1 LQTISSAESGVP
13 LRRNVR
19 LNLRERLFLRVY
31 CYPPPGK
38 PSNESDRRE
47 GELPS
52 RPLGIFTDCFGQAF
66 LDAIRD
72 RSVLDIGCG
81 DGDQVV
87 GLALEGAKR
96 AIGAE
101 VRPIYGAMEQL
112 AKTLGVGDRV
122 VFTQSPVTD
131 LAESSVDV
139 VISQNSFE
147 HFSQP
152 DAILAAARHVLK
164 PGGRFFITFA
174 PPWLNPFGVHHFF
187 MIRLPWAHFVFSEKT
202 ILTVRRL
209 YRDDQAERY
218 EDIEGG
224 LNRMTIHRF
233 RRYARESGLRTIAL
247 TATPIRHVPPV
258 LSRVSGIQEFVTSRV
273 SAILQK

>member
-1 LQTISSAESGVP
+1 MSPVQAGAAP
-13 LRRNVR
+13 RREVR

-38 PSNESDRRE
+38 PIDESDRRE
-47 GELPS
+47 GELPP
-52 RPLGIFTDCFGQAF
+52 RPLGIFQDSFGPAF

-72 RSVLDIGCG
+72 RRVLDIGCG

-87 GLALEGAKR
+87 GLALEGAQC

-101 VRPIYGAMEQL
+101 VRPIYDAMERL
-112 AKTLGVGDRV
+112 AATLGVGDRV
-122 VFTQSPVTD
+122 VFTQSPVVD
-131 LAESSVDV
+131 LGEGSVDV

-152 DAILAAARHVLK
+152 AEILAAARHVLR

-187 MIRLPWAHFVFSEKT
+187 MIRLPWAHFIFSEKT
-202 ILTVRRL
+202 ILHVRRL
-209 YRDDQAERY
+209 YRDDAAERY

-224 LNRMTIHRF
+224 LNQMTIHKF
-233 RRYARESGLRTIAL
+233 RRYIRQSGLRTISL
-247 TATPIRHVPPV
+247 TATPIRHLPPV
-258 LSRVSGIQEFVTSRV
+258 LARVPGVQEFVTSRV
-273 SAILQK
+273 SAILEK